1 MKINFA
7 VWCSLL
13 FCTQLVA
20 AQEIITRISTTAEG
34 SETNN
39 HSFAPSIS
47 GNGRYVVFQ
56 SDATNLVADDT
67 NGFTDIFLYDRYT
80 QQIKCI
86 SRNIEGK
93 SANFKSNFPIISH
106 DGHYVVFQSDASDLV
121 ANDTNQ
127 VRDIFIYD
135 VTQETIKLISI
146 DSQGIQGDGPS
157 SFPVISTDG
166 HYIAF
171 HSDATN
177 LVADD
182 TKTYTD
188 IFLHDRIT
196 DKTTRISVSSKGTQ
210 ANNSSYGAT
219 ISGDGR
225 YIAYASDARNLVT
238 KDTNGKADVF
248 IYDRENATTQRISVD
263 ETGVEA
269 NNASHEPALSLD
281 GQWLAFVSW
290 ATNLVPDDNDTNQV
304 EDVFL
309 RNLTTGKTTRIS
321 INEQNQEGNNASFAP
336 RISGNNRYIVF
347 NSEANNLTTNDE
359 NNTIDVFLYD
369 RDTQHITNMTPFSQ
383 TFSNSS
389 ASYYPPAISDD
400 GRFVAYESRA
410 LNLVASDLNESA
422 DIFVYDRDYCPIYE
436 QTIQIGYIPVLHI
449 VQDGFYRA
457 HLILNPDNLPEQDFA
472 LETYNKVRIPL
483 ENVTNSFDPSTGILS
498 LPCVEIF
505 DYDGVLARKMAVEL
519 KNTESE
525 PMTFRLI
532 NQEVTQIFEP

>member
-47 GNGRYVVFQ
+47 GNGRYIAFQ

-67 NGFTDIFLYDRYT
+67 NGFTDVFLYDRYT
-80 QQIKCI
+80 QQIKCV

-135 VTQETIKLISI
+135 VTQGTIKLISM
-146 DSQGIQGDGPS
+146 DSQGMQGDGPS
-157 SFPVISTDG
+157 SFPVISADG

-196 DKTTRISVSSKGTQ
+196 NETTRISVSSKGTQ

-225 YIAYASDARNLVT
+225 YIAYTSDARNLVT
-238 KDTNGKADVF
+238 NDTNSKTDIF
-248 IYDRENATTQRISVD
+248 LYDRENATTQRISVD
-263 ETGVEA
+263 ETGIEA
-269 NNASHEPALSLD
+269 NNVSYEPVLSLD
-281 GQWLAFVSW
+281 GQWSTFVSR

-321 INEQNQEGNNASFAP
+321 INEQGQEGDNASFAP
-336 RISGNNRYIVF
+336 RISGNSRYIAF
-347 NSEANNLTTNDE
+347 NSEANNLTTDDE
-359 NNTIDVFLYD
+359 NDTIDVFLYD
-369 RDTQHITNMTPFSQ
+369 SDTQHITNMTPFSQ

-410 LNLVASDLNESA
+410 LNLIASDLNESA
-422 DIFVYDRDYCPIYE
+422 DIFVYDREYCPIYE
-436 QTIQIGYIPVLHI
+436 QTIQIGYIPILHI

-457 HLILNPDNLPEQDFA
+457 HLILNKDNLPEQDFA
-472 LETYNKVRIPL
+472 LKTYNKVRIPL
-483 ENVTNSFDPSTGILS
+483 ENVTASFDPSTGILS

-505 DYDGVLARKMAVEL
+505 DYDGVLARKMSVEL
-519 KNTESE
+519 KNTESN
-525 PMTFRLI
+525 PMTFRLT
-532 NQEVTQIFEP
+532 NQEVTQLFEP